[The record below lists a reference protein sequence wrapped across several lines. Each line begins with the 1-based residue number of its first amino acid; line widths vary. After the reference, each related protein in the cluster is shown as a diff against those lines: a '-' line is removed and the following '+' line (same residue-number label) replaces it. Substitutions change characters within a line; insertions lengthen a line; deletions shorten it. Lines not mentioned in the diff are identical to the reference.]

1 MRLSRAAACR
11 SIAGCLLAL
20 TLASGAPAAAA
31 PNTPAGLLD
40 LAAQQKDLTT
50 FVAAVKTAG
59 LESRLNGAGPMVV
72 FAPTDAAFAKMP
84 AADRAGLLADP
95 ARLKELILGSIA
107 LESVVMNDND
117 GAVWQG
123 SLASMGT
130 GKLVFGAEG
139 GRQTVNAAHL
149 VRADL
154 RAANGTLNEIDR
166 VLLP

>member
-20 TLASGAPAAAA
+20 TLSGGPLAASAAA
-31 PNTPAGLLD
+31 PPASLLD

-72 FAPTDAAFAKMP
+72 FAPTDAAFAKLP
-84 AADRAGLLADP
+84 AGDRASLLADP
-95 ARLKELILGSIA
+95 ARLKEVILGHIA
-107 LESVVMNDND
+107 LDSVVMVD
-117 GAVWQG
+117 GDTTVTNGWVASAG
-123 SLASMGT
+123 SS
-130 GKLVFGAEG
+130 KLVFGMDG
-139 GRQTVNAAHL
+139 GRQTVNSGHVL
-149 VRADL
+149 RTDL
-154 RAANGTLNEIDR
+154 RAGNGTLNEIDR